1 MGNYFNK
8 QKGGTLLGLIIGLV
22 AGLAIAL
29 VVAMMITKS
38 SGPFNNK
45 QDKQEKPSTS
55 TAAQS
60 ADPNQPL
67 YRNREAV
74 KEAAKD
80 FAKDNTEDGKTDV
93 QSAAST
99 PADKTAKPDAKEV
112 AGKPGEKGPYYL
124 QAGAFRSSTD
134 ADNMRAKLALLGY
147 EAGVSELI
155 SQTGTLYRV
164 RIGPFTQTETMNR
177 MRGKLKENGVDTD
190 VARNLK

>member
-1 MGNYFNK
+1 MGNYFKK

-38 SGPFNNK
+38 SGPFSNKHDK
-45 QDKQEKPSTS
+45 QDKPSIS

-80 FAKDNTEDGKTDV
+80 FAKDNTGDKTDGS
-93 QSAAST
+93 SAAST
-99 PADKTAKPDAKEV
+99 AADKTAKQDPKEV
-112 AGKPGEKGPYYL
+112 VGKSEEKGSYYL